1 MSGERRVFS
10 ACAPSAPSATAAAI
24 SSAPAVSVRR
34 GDIFDYTTKLTECVP
49 QDSIMTIE
57 RRNVG
62 KRLSDLVIYAPPP
75 GGRLVYL
82 AGQVAEDPAVD
93 ITAQTHSVLKQID
106 RLLGEAATDKTRI
119 LSVTIYLADMAD
131 YAAMNAVW
139 DAWVPGGDPPARAT
153 VQAKLA
159 NPAYRV
165 EMQVVAA
172 AG

>member
-1 MSGERRVFS
+1 
-10 ACAPSAPSATAAAI
+10 
-24 SSAPAVSVRR
+24 
-34 GDIFDYTTKLTECVP
+34 
-49 QDSIMTIE
+49 MTIE

-82 AGQVAEDPAVD
+82 A
-93 ITAQTHSVLKQID
+93 HMS
-106 RLLGEAATDKTRI
+106 
-119 LSVTIYLADMAD
+119 D

-139 DAWVPGGDPPARAT
+139 DAWVPQGEAPARAT
-153 VQAKLA
+153 VEAKLA

>member
-1 MSGERRVFS
+1 
-10 ACAPSAPSATAAAI
+10 
-24 SSAPAVSVRR
+24 
-34 GDIFDYTTKLTECVP
+34 
-49 QDSIMTIE
+49 MTIE

-82 AGQVAEDPAVD
+82 AGQVAEDPKAAID
-93 ITAQTHSVLKQID
+93 AQVKSVLAQVD
-106 RLLGEAATDKTRI
+106 RLLDEAGTDKTRI
-119 LSVTIYLADMAD
+119 LSVTIYLADMSD

-139 DAWVPGGDPPARAT
+139 DTWVPQGETPARAT
-153 VQAKLA
+153 VEARLAK
-159 NPAYRV
+159 PEYRV

>member
-1 MSGERRVFS
+1 
-10 ACAPSAPSATAAAI
+10 
-24 SSAPAVSVRR
+24 
-34 GDIFDYTTKLTECVP
+34 
-49 QDSIMTIE
+49 MTIE

-82 AGQVAEDPAVD
+82 AGQVAEDPNAD
-93 ITAQTHSVLKQID
+93 ITAQTRSVLAQIA
-106 RLLGEAATDKTRI
+106 RLLGEAASDKTRM
-119 LSVTIYLADMAD
+119 LSTTIYLADMAD

-139 DAWVPGGDPPARAT
+139 DAWVPKGEPPARAT
-153 VQAKLA
+153 VEARLA

-165 EMQVVAA
+165 EMQVVAT

>member
-1 MSGERRVFS
+1 
-10 ACAPSAPSATAAAI
+10 
-24 SSAPAVSVRR
+24 
-34 GDIFDYTTKLTECVP
+34 
-49 QDSIMTIE
+49 MTIE

-75 GGRLVYL
+75 GGRMVYL
-82 AGQVAEDPAVD
+82 AGQVAEDPAAE
-93 ITAQTHSVLKQID
+93 IAAQTQSVLRQID
-106 RLLGEAATDKTRI
+106 RLLAEAASDKTRI

-139 DAWVPGGDPPARAT
+139 DRWVPAGETPARAT
-153 VQAKLA
+153 VEAKLA

-165 EMQVVAA
+165 EMQVVAT